1 MSFKITDKCIGC
13 SVCKK
18 ICPVDAITGE
28 RGKYHKINEGL
39 CIDCSACGY
48 ICPQSA
54 ITDVKGRIVERI
66 RFRKNW
72 PQPLIDKLGCMSC
85 VICLDSC
92 PVGCLE
98 LSFTK
103 DTADKKGHAVLA
115 DERAC
120 IACGFCAADCPV
132 DAIEMVVPTETL
144 G

>member
-18 ICPVDAITGE
+18 ICPMACITGE
-28 RGKYHKINEGL
+28 RGKYHKIDPQL
-39 CIDCSACGY
+39 CIECYACGY

-54 ITDVKGRIVERI
+54 VMDADNHFIERI

-72 PQPLIDKLGCMSC
+72 PRPLIDKTRCTSC

-92 PVGCLE
+92 PVGCLA
-98 LSFTK
+98 LAYTK
-103 DTADKKGHAVLA
+103 DTADQKGYPVLA

-120 IACGFCAADCPV
+120 IACEFCAVDCPV
-132 DAIEMVVPTETL
+132 GAIEMVRPADT
-144 G
+144 